1 MENWVVIPD
10 AMPNLCR
17 FIDENDNILYASKV
31 VSQTKGGTSADG
43 QMIINTGLLPI
54 EQGAACYR
62 FPHHRYPS
70 LSELYSSSC
79 NIIPGSLSVWNQ
91 AYMNQV
97 YCIGDSYTVSSGNNA
112 LDGDDIF
119 IFQKYL
125 EIYKSYDYSM
135 VLTISTHSPFT
146 TTSHKSNLILPD
158 DMPKD
163 MANYM
168 KSFNY
173 TDSCLNS
180 VLSLVATDSLLRNAT
195 IVITSDHAIFP
206 QNKREEYYSYCQERG
221 LDYAINEAFC
231 PLIVYSPNI
240 EKKVEI
246 NTVAY
251 QMDIYPTILNLIG
264 CQNYFWKGFGV
275 DLLEEGAIDKRPIEQ
290 NKAYKLSDKIISSNY
305 FATID
310 L

>member
-1 MENWVVIPD
+1 
-10 AMPNLCR
+10 MPNLCR
-17 FIDENDNILYASKV
+17 FIDENDNILYALKV

-125 EIYKSYDYSM
+125 EIYKSYS
-135 VLTISTHSPFT
+135 
-146 TTSHKSNLILPD
+146 
-158 DMPKD
+158 
-163 MANYM
+163 
-168 KSFNY
+168 
-173 TDSCLNS
+173 
-180 VLSLVATDSLLRNAT
+180 LSL
-195 IVITSDHAIFP
+195 
-206 QNKREEYYSYCQERG
+206 
-221 LDYAINEAFC
+221 FC
-231 PLIVYSPNI
+231 SKY
-240 EKKVEI
+240 E
-246 NTVAY
+246 
-251 QMDIYPTILNLIG
+251 
-264 CQNYFWKGFGV
+264 
-275 DLLEEGAIDKRPIEQ
+275 
-290 NKAYKLSDKIISSNY
+290 
-305 FATID
+305 
-310 L
+310 